1 VNALLIV
8 EEFVAY
14 FKRIT
19 KPVNRRITEL
29 FTRLEK
35 ASTLQL
41 VGFLFLYTFLIAAP
55 MLVGFQIDGDLERE
69 LDKDIKI
76 FRDRAQTILDGELL
90 YRDTEWITVTPPVIN
105 YLFVPAVLLGDTA
118 FVWMAWFTF
127 FLFLTSTV
135 IYFTLEPF
143 FDKKTAIAGSML
155 FSGSPFGQYTSV
167 AMLQDDAIIV
177 AFLSLSLMFILRKK
191 WYWAATALSLG
202 TLTKLFPALCS
213 PLAVLGP
220 ESPIQRIK
228 IAVYGLS
235 IGLLISLPFLIL
247 AQTEF
252 LQFIEF
258 YLLGVQPTSSGNVSV
273 NVSLIEQRGMSF
285 WRFFAESIFMIP
297 SIVLHSILLLSLLS
311 IWGSAWL
318 KKIDMMS
325 AFTLCILAVFIFY
338 SKIHYGYH
346 IMLLSVLIPWSMHD
360 AKRLWGLFGAS
371 LLAGVVHYAWRDRL
385 FTDNVWVHTLIA
397 FALWCYWVN
406 WARIILQNPNFESYC
421 GEKRTNNTI
430 LITTGWIIVLCLLFT
445 IQLGLRKAFF

>member
-1 VNALLIV
+1 M
-8 EEFVAY
+8 
-14 FKRIT
+14 
-19 KPVNRRITEL
+19 
-29 FTRLEK
+29 
-35 ASTLQL
+35 
-41 VGFLFLYTFLIAAP
+41 TF
-55 MLVGFQIDGDLERE
+55 
-69 LDKDIKI
+69 
-76 FRDRAQTILDGELL
+76 
-90 YRDTEWITVTPPVIN
+90 
-105 YLFVPAVLLGDTA
+105 
-118 FVWMAWFTF
+118 FTF

-191 WYWAATALSLG
+191 WYWAATALSFG

-220 ESPIQRIK
+220 ESPLQRIK

-285 WRFFAESIFMIP
+285 WRFFAESIVMIP

-311 IWGSAWL
+311 VWGSAWL

-397 FALWCYWVN
+397 FVLWCYWVN

-445 IQLGLRKAFF
+445 IQLGLRKAIF

>member
-1 VNALLIV
+1 VNDLRIV
-8 EEFVAY
+8 EELVAY
-14 FKRIT
+14 FKRIA
-19 KPVNRRITEL
+19 KPVNRRITGL
-29 FTRLEK
+29 FARLEK
-35 ASTLQL
+35 ASMPQII
-41 VGFLFLYTFLIAAP
+41 GFLFLYTFLIATP
-55 MLVGFQIDGDLERE
+55 MLVGLQIDHDPERE

-90 YRDTEWITVTPPVIN
+90 YRDTEYITVTPPVIN
-105 YLFVPAVLLGDTA
+105 YLFVPAVLLGDTV

-135 IYFTLEPF
+135 IYFILEPF

-191 WYWAATALSLG
+191 WYWAATMLSFG
-202 TLTKLFPALCS
+202 TMTKLFPALCS

-220 ESPIQRIK
+220 ESPLQRIK

-273 NVSLIEQRGMSF
+273 TVSQIEQRGMSF
-285 WRFFAESIFMIP
+285 WRFFAESVVMVP
-297 SIVLHSILLLSLLS
+297 SILLHSILLLSLFMV
-311 IWGSAWL
+311 WGMTWL

-360 AKRLWGLFGAS
+360 PKRLLGLFAAS
-371 LLAGVVHYAWRDRL
+371 LLGGIVHFAWRDRL

-397 FALWCYWVN
+397 FALWCYWIN

-421 GEKRTNNTI
+421 GEKRTNDTV
-430 LITTGWIIVLCLLFT
+430 LITTGWIVIMCFIYT
-445 IQLGLRKAFF
+445 IQLGLGKIL